1 MVTSWAEGHQNT
13 LELLIE
19 PRRGLTGELL
29 CCRKYDM
36 KINRS
41 RLALFSGPHG
51 LSMPICAYES
61 VIMIATGFGIA
72 AQLPYLKQ
80 LIQGYNNCKAR
91 TRRVYLVWQLQSVGN
106 VNSILA

>member
-1 MVTSWAEGHQNT
+1 MVTSWAEGHQDT
-13 LELLIE
+13 LELFIE
-19 PRRGLTGELL
+19 PRRGLTHELL
-29 CCRKYDM
+29 RRGKYDT

-41 RLALFSGPHG
+41 RLAFFSGPYG
-51 LSMPICAYES
+51 ISTPVCAYES

-80 LIQGYNNCKAR
+80 LIHGYNNCKAR
-91 TRRVYLVWQLQSVGN
+91 TRRVHLVWQLQSIGN